1 MNKLLGFF
9 LWSAFSAAGFAAA
22 VAISGAPLF

>member
-9 LWSAFSAAGFAAA
+9 LWSAYSAFCIAAA
-22 VAISGAPLF
+22 VAISGAPFF